1 MLLTKNFSLQEMTK
15 SDTAT
20 RFDMD
25 NTPDD
30 HEVENLRVLC
40 ENVLQPLRDALG
52 PIRVNSGYRN
62 GLVNEAVGGSRK
74 SDHCRGFA
82 ADIEVEG
89 MSNYALACYIA
100 DNFDFTQLILEFYT
114 PGIPSSGWVHVSYD
128 DLNLKREMLTA
139 IRERGRTV
147 YQRGLIE

>member
-1 MLLTKNFSLQEMTK
+1 MTK

-30 HEVENLRVLC
+30 HEVENLRILC

-74 SDHCRGFA
+74 SDHCHGFA
-82 ADIEVEG
+82 ADIEIEG
-89 MSNYALACYIA
+89 MSNYALARYIA

-128 DLNLKREMLTA
+128 DLNLKREILTA
-139 IRERGRTV
+139 VRERGRTI
-147 YQRGLIE
+147 YHRGLIE